1 MSGVSKFPSTCNT
14 VSFRFTIIIF
24 SKINF
29 TRWVQIFIFQWKQ
42 RTNFSCFPS
51 NCNSEI
57 RVGKLI
63 KLVYR
68 KETKTP
74 THWSSCIP
82 QWYKR
87 NSITTDL
94 DRAKRIATD
103 FNEEAKII
111 RNKFIKVDYPKAFIN
126 NVIKQFNQD
135 QLHTEVTEEDEPLI
149 PPDFFEFE
157 KPFHLLYCEKNEAKS
172 KDFIKKFHE
181 FTNTNFRI
189 AISWKTRK
197 ITSLFSLKDKN
208 LYPSSKIYYGKWKQC
223 GENYVGEA
231 ERTCITRWRE
241 HDNPTLKSEPAR
253 HVNNHIEHE
262 FEWSI
267 LCNASI
273 KEHLRKKSW
282 SVIDRNIKT
291 FIRDRT
297 LSM

>member
-1 MSGVSKFPSTCNT
+1 MSGFIKFPSTCNT

-82 QWYKR
+82 KRYKR

-94 DRAKRIATD
+94 DCAKRIATD

-126 NVIKQFNQD
+126 NVIKQFNQY
-135 QLHTEVTEEDEPLI
+135 QLHIEVTEEDEPLI

-157 KPFHLLYCEKNEAKS
+157 KPFIFYIVKRMRPNL
-172 KDFIKKFHE
+172 
-181 FTNTNFRI
+181 R
-189 AISWKTRK
+189 
-197 ITSLFSLKDKN
+197 TSLKSFMSLPTRI
-208 LYPSSKIYYGKWKQC
+208 LELQLVGKQEKLFLCFHWK
-223 GENYVGEA
+223 
-231 ERTCITRWRE
+231 
-241 HDNPTLKSEPAR
+241 
-253 HVNNHIEHE
+253 
-262 FEWSI
+262 
-267 LCNASI
+267 
-273 KEHLRKKSW
+273 
-282 SVIDRNIKT
+282 IKT
-291 FIRDRT
+291 FTRLVKFIMENGNNVEKIVLVKRKEPVLHVGENMIT
-297 LSM
+297 PL